1 MKNILITGTSGAL
14 GNYLRQYFTNCGYNV
29 IGTVGKSEPRKGEFK
44 IDLGDRSTYAGLLE
58 DLKNRKIHAIIH
70 SAASLRGKGGFRK
83 MYSANVAGTENV
95 LYIAEETGC
104 KNFIQIS
111 SVGIYG
117 IKSLGKNRDESTKP
131 MDIESY
137 GITKRL
143 AEKKVCNSGI
153 PYTILRLPLI
163 KHESNS
169 LISVPIIKGKSVFVK
184 KRELKIVSTVTP
196 EYIARTCEWV
206 INKGSLNDIFNC
218 ASHHQ
223 TWRDMVIDYC
233 RHENIQI
240 KNTKRVSIFGAFS
253 MGIVIGPIAVFG
265 QHTPSGKLEKTI
277 YTKV

>member
-29 IGTVGKSEPRKGEFK
+29 IGTVGKSVPRKGEFK
-44 IDLGDRSTYAGLLE
+44 IDLGDSSTYTELLE
-58 DLKNRKIHAIIH
+58 YLKTRKIHTVIH
-70 SAASLRGKGGFRK
+70 NAASLRGKSGFKK
-83 MYSANVAGTENV
+83 MYAANVVGTENV
-95 LYIAEETGC
+95 LHLAKETGC

-111 SVGIYG
+111 SIGIYG

-153 PYTILRLPLI
+153 SHTILRLPLI
-163 KHESNS
+163 KHEGGS
-169 LISVPIIKGKSVFVK
+169 LISDPIVKGKSVFIK

-196 EYIARTCEWV
+196 EYVAKVCGWIAAD
-206 INKGSLNDIFNC
+206 GPLNDTFNC

-223 TWRDMVIDYC
+223 TWRNMVIDYC
-233 RHENIQI
+233 QHENIQI
-240 KNTKRVSIFGAFS
+240 KNTKQVSILGAFS
-253 MGIVIGPIAVFG
+253 MGIVIGPIATFG
-265 QHTPSGKLEKTI
+265 QHTPSDKLEAI
-277 YTKV
+277 INL